1 MDPVINLL
9 AALSSLALLSA
20 AAPAELTL
28 FSPKKV
34 PWVQPAQGPAVAVLE
49 GDPAKPGPFTLRLR
63 LKRGDAVPV
72 HWHDGPERLTVLSG
86 TLMLVVGDTLDGKAA
101 KACPAGTFFIV
112 PPRTAHGGWA
122 KTAAVVQ
129 IHGVGPFERRPL
141 PVAAE

>member
-1 MDPVINLL
+1 MIKLL
-9 AALSSLALLSA
+9 PTFVGACALLA
-20 AAPAELTL
+20 AAPAELLL
-28 FSPKKV
+28 FSPKEV
-34 PWVQPAQGPAVAVLE
+34 PWVQPAQGPSVAVLE

-63 LKRGDAVPV
+63 LKRGDKIPA

-86 TLMLVVGDTLDGKAA
+86 TVMLVIGDTLEAKAA

-112 PPRTAHGGWA
+112 PPRTPHGGWA

-129 IHGVGPFERRPL
+129 IHGAGPFERRPL